1 MGPNRDDFVECVTN
15 SSPLP
20 ADQESEV
27 EALHEPT
34 DGELVKSIRQGDE
47 SAFELIFERHKRRV
61 TAIAGR
67 FFQEQVEDILQECF
81 ARAYFALPDFE
92 DRSEGSF
99 AGWLSKI
106 AFNTCYDELRRKGRR
121 RESLLSDLS
130 GAEAETVRT
139 LSAQSASIE
148 SATVSRDLANRLL
161 AHLSPE
167 DRVVLVLLDIEG
179 LSVSEIAGMMG
190 WSVPKVKIRV
200 FRARTHLRLILA
212 KFL

>member
-15 SSPLP
+15 SNKAS

-27 EALHEPT
+27 EAPHEPT
-34 DGELVKSIRQGDE
+34 DAELVNSIRQGDE

-81 ARAYFALPDFE
+81 ARAYFALPDFS
-92 DRSEGSF
+92 DRGEGSF
-99 AGWLSKI
+99 AAWLSKV
-106 AFNTCYDELRRKGRR
+106 AFNTCYDELRRRGRR

-130 GAEAETVRT
+130 EVEAETVRS
-139 LSAQSASIE
+139 LSTQSASIE

-190 WSVPKVKIRV
+190 WSVAKVKIRA
-200 FRARTHLRLILA
+200 FRARTHLRRILA